1 MPEARIRCGND
12 PRVQLTDGD
21 RVEVERFMA
30 HLAEK
35 QAVQPK
41 VVCICGS
48 MRFQQ
53 DMARVAHEESL
64 AGRIVVMP
72 HVNMKTWA
80 GDVED
85 MDQIKT
91 DLDLL
96 HRAKIRMAT
105 GGILVV
111 GDYIGDS
118 TRAEIEYARY
128 LGMPVR
134 FTHPEVDPAQAKK
147 RNP

>member
-1 MPEARIRCGND
+1 MASKSRMVCGNN
-12 PRVQLTDGD
+12 PRAELTHGD
-21 RVEVERFMA
+21 QAEVEKFAA
-30 HLAEK
+30 HLAEMK
-35 QAVQPK
+35 AVQPT

-48 MRFQQ
+48 MRFQEQ
-53 DMARVAHEESL
+53 MAEAAHVESL

-72 HVNMKTWA
+72 HVNMKAWNPA
-80 GDVED
+80 SSDAER
-85 MDQIKT
+85 IKA

-96 HRAKIRMAT
+96 HRAKIRMAQEV
-105 GGILVV
+105 LVV

-134 FTHPEVDPAQAKK
+134 FTHPAVDPAKEPA
-147 RNP
+147 NA